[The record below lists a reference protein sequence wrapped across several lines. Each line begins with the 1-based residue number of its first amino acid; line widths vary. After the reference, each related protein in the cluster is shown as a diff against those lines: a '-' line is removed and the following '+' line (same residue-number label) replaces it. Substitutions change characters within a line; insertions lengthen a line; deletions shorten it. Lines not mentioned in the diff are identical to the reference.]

1 MLRVFCIYNLIP
13 LIFYKDVVVLWVRTN
28 YSRKQGMKM
37 IKSQKYVVN
46 ILLSVALSGIFA
58 FFMIFLSPR
67 FLFLGEFYSA
77 RDMAVSSIHSYKI
90 PEITSMHRLLLGSA
104 LFLIEVLFSSM
115 ILKYLYDIITKVEY
129 RKTYN
134 KLFNSFIENMRFCY
148 TRQDLIK
155 AIGDILENKADA
167 SVMFFDSFGQMLYNS
182 PASFASNPET
192 FNLLKTITKD
202 LTIGIHFFDSDFN
215 STQQKNAR
223 MVDFVLDEIN
233 LFIVWPA
240 IKDVDEEMF
249 PLALSEFN
257 TFLTRSGILSKLIYL
272 SELSQEWKQV
282 SQTQLS
288 FLPSSIPDIPNLDIG
303 AYFKPLV
310 NVSGDYYNFIQV
322 TETKTLFVLGDVSGK
337 GLAAA
342 LVMGVIV
349 NTIKITKDKEDLK
362 GLIRLIDTAIKRMNL
377 LDKYTVL
384 FLGLID
390 TESMTL
396 KYVNASIENPMI
408 LTKAHDGLKIKTLDS
423 NCSIVGIIDLDEI
436 EVIEK
441 PLYNGDVLL
450 IYSDGVPEAMN
461 SEGVEL
467 GETDFY
473 LDSIK
478 NFVQTNN
485 AQGIVDSIANM
496 AMQYVHGE
504 KMRDDVTIVA
514 CRIKGE
520 QE

>member
-1 MLRVFCIYNLIP
+1 
-13 LIFYKDVVVLWVRTN
+13 
-28 YSRKQGMKM
+28 M
-37 IKSQKYVVN
+37 IRSQKYIAN
-46 ILLSVALSGIFA
+46 ILLSIALSGIFA

-77 RDMAVSSIHSYKI
+77 RDMAVSSIHSYTV
-90 PEITSMHRLLLGSA
+90 PEITSTHRLLLSSA
-104 LFLIEVLFSSM
+104 LFLIEVLLSSV
-115 ILKYLYDIITKVEY
+115 LLRYVYDIITKLEY
-129 RKTYN
+129 QKTYN
-134 KLFNSFIENMRFCY
+134 NLFNSFVGNMRFCY
-148 TRQDLIK
+148 THQDLIRV
-155 AIGDILENKADA
+155 ITDILENKADA
-167 SVMFFDSFGQMLYNS
+167 SVLFFDNSGNMLYNS
-182 PASFASNPET
+182 PASFASSPET
-192 FNLLKTITKD
+192 FDLIKGVAKNLNEGTYFLD
-202 LTIGIHFFDSDFN
+202 DFLN
-215 STQQKNAR
+215 PAKQNKAR
-223 MVDFVLDEIN
+223 MVAFVLNGGN
-233 LFIVWPA
+233 LFIIWPA
-240 IKDVDEEMF
+240 IKDVDEEIF
-249 PLALSEFN
+249 PLALSEFKI
-257 TFLTRSGILSKLIYL
+257 FLTRSEILSKLIHL
-272 SELSQEWKQV
+272 SELSREWKQV

-288 FLPSSIPDIPNLDIG
+288 FLPSSIPDVPYLDIG

-322 TETKTLFVLGDVSGK
+322 TETKTLFILGDVSGK

-349 NTIKITKDKEDLK
+349 NTIKIAEDKEDLK
-362 GLIRLIDTAIKRMNL
+362 GLIHLIDIAIKRMNL

-390 TESMTL
+390 TEAMTL
-396 KYVNASIENPMI
+396 KYINASIENPML
-408 LTKAHDGLKIKTLDS
+408 LTKSHDGVKIKTLES

-461 SEGVEL
+461 SEGIEL

-473 LDSIK
+473 LDSVK
-478 NFVQTNN
+478 NFAQTRN

-496 AMQYVHGE
+496 VIQYVHGE

-514 CRIKGE
+514 CRIKGDKDKGGL
-520 QE
+520 QWG

>member
-1 MLRVFCIYNLIP
+1 
-13 LIFYKDVVVLWVRTN
+13 
-28 YSRKQGMKM
+28 M
-37 IKSQKYVVN
+37 IKSQKYIAS
-46 ILLSVALSGIFA
+46 ILLSIALSGIFA

-77 RDMAVSSIHSYKI
+77 RDMAVSSIHSYTV
-90 PEITSMHRLLLGSA
+90 PEITFTHRFLLGLG
-104 LFLIEVLFSSM
+104 LFLIEVLFSSVL
-115 ILKYLYDIITKVEY
+115 LKYLYDVITRAEY

-148 TRQDLIK
+148 TRRDLIK
-155 AIGDILENKADA
+155 AIVDDLENTADA
-167 SVMFFDSFGQMLYNS
+167 SVMFFDNSGQMLYNS
-182 PASFASNPET
+182 PTSFASNTENFTFLKET
-192 FNLLKTITKD
+192 VKNVTHGVYFFDGAFNLTK
-202 LTIGIHFFDSDFN
+202 
-215 STQQKNAR
+215 QERAR
-223 MVDFVLDEIN
+223 MVDLAFDEIHF
-233 LFIVWPA
+233 FIIWPA
-240 IKDVDEEMF
+240 IKDVDEGLF
-249 PLALSEFN
+249 PLALSEFK
-257 TFLTRSGILSKLIYL
+257 TFLNRSGILSKLIYL

-282 SQTQLS
+282 SQTQVS

-310 NVSGDYYNFIQV
+310 NVSGDYYNFIKV
-322 TETKTLFVLGDVSGK
+322 TDSKTLFVLGDVSGK

-362 GLIRLIDTAIKRMNL
+362 GLIRLIDVAIKRMNL
-377 LDKYTVL
+377 LDKYTVI

-390 TESMTL
+390 TEAMTL
-396 KYVNASIENPMI
+396 RYVNASIEDPMI
-408 LTKAHDGLKIKTLDS
+408 LTKSHDGVKVKTLDS
-423 NCSIVGIIDLDEI
+423 NCSIVGIIDLEEI
-436 EVIEK
+436 EVMEK

-478 NFVQTNN
+478 RFVQTKD
-485 AQGIVDSIANM
+485 AQGIVDSIADM
-496 AMQYVHGE
+496 AIRYVHGE

-514 CRIKGE
+514 CRIKGDKV
-520 QE
+520 

>member
-1 MLRVFCIYNLIP
+1 
-13 LIFYKDVVVLWVRTN
+13 
-28 YSRKQGMKM
+28 M
-37 IKSQKYVVN
+37 IKSQKYVAS
-46 ILLSVALSGIFA
+46 ILLSIALSGIFA

-77 RDMAVSSIHSYKI
+77 RDMAVSSIHSYTV
-90 PEITSMHRLLLGSA
+90 PEITSVHRLLLGSA
-104 LFLIEVLFSSM
+104 LFLIEVLFSSVL
-115 ILKYLYDIITKVEY
+115 LKYLYDVITKVEY

-155 AIGDILENKADA
+155 AIVDILENKADA
-167 SVMFFDSFGQMLYNS
+167 SVMFFDNSGQMLYNS

-192 FNLLKTITKD
+192 FDLVKEKTKG
-202 LTIGIHFFDSDFN
+202 LTAGIRFFDDGLKP
-215 STQQKNAR
+215 TKQEKAR
-223 MVDFVLDEIN
+223 MVDFVFGEIH

-240 IKDVDEEMF
+240 IKDIDEEIF

-288 FLPSSIPDIPNLDIG
+288 FLPGCIPNIPDLDIG

-310 NVSGDYYNFIQV
+310 NVSGDYDNFIQV

-349 NTIKITKDKEDLK
+349 NTIKITEDKEDLK
-362 GLIRLIDTAIKRMNL
+362 ALIKLIDTAIKRMNL
-377 LDKYTVL
+377 IDKYTVL
-384 FLGLID
+384 FLGLVD
-390 TESMTL
+390 TEAMTI
-396 KYVNASIENPMI
+396 KYVNASIENPML
-408 LTKAHDGLKIKTLDS
+408 LTRSHDGLKIKTLES

-436 EVIEK
+436 EVAEK
-441 PLYNGDVLL
+441 PLYKGDVLL

-478 NFVQTNN
+478 KIVQTNN
-485 AQGIVDSIANM
+485 AQGIVDSIADM
-496 AMQYVHGE
+496 AIKYVRGE

-514 CRIKGE
+514 CRIKGDIE
-520 QE
+520 

>member
-1 MLRVFCIYNLIP
+1 
-13 LIFYKDVVVLWVRTN
+13 
-28 YSRKQGMKM
+28 M
-37 IKSQKYVVN
+37 IRSQKYIAN
-46 ILLSVALSGIFA
+46 ILLSIALSGIFA

-77 RDMAVSSIHSYKI
+77 RDMAVSSIHSYTV
-90 PEITSMHRLLLGSA
+90 PEITSTHRLLLGSA
-104 LFLIEVLFSSM
+104 LFLVEVLFSSM
-115 ILKYLYDIITKVEY
+115 LLKYLYDVITRLEY
-129 RKTYN
+129 QKTYN
-134 KLFNSFIENMRFCY
+134 NLFNSFIENMRFCY
-148 TRQDLIK
+148 THQDLIK
-155 AIGDILENKADA
+155 AIVDILENKADA
-167 SVMFFDSFGQMLYNS
+167 SVMIFDNSGQMLYNS
-182 PASFASNPET
+182 PASFASSPEK
-192 FNLLKTITKD
+192 FDLIKKVTKD
-202 LTIGIHFFDSDFN
+202 LDEGAYFFDDSLN
-215 STQQKNAR
+215 LTKQNKAR
-223 MVDFVLDEIN
+223 MVDFVLNRVN
-233 LFIVWPA
+233 LFVIWPA
-240 IKDVDEEMF
+240 IKDVDEEVF
-249 PLALSEFN
+249 PLALSEFKI
-257 TFLTRSGILSKLIYL
+257 FLTRSEILSRLIYL
-272 SELSQEWKQV
+272 SELSREWQQV

-288 FLPSSIPDIPNLDIG
+288 FLPSSIPDIPDLDIG

-310 NVSGDYYNFIQV
+310 NVSGDYYNFIRV
-322 TETKTLFVLGDVSGK
+322 TENKTLFVLGDVSGK

-349 NTIKITKDKEDLK
+349 NTIKIAKDKEDLK
-362 GLIRLIDTAIKRMNL
+362 GLILLIDIAIKRMNL

-390 TESMTL
+390 TEAMTL
-396 KYVNASIENPMI
+396 KYINASIENPML
-408 LTKAHDGLKIKTLDS
+408 LTKSHDGVKIKTLES

-461 SEGVEL
+461 SEGIEL

-478 NFVQTNN
+478 NFVQTRD

-514 CRIKGE
+514 CRIKGDKDKGGL
-520 QE
+520 QWD